1 MGAEYLIIAVFLN
14 QGLCRAAHTSEK
26 KSPSGPDLPTPEKNV
41 PEDSF
46 PYRIQCWMLRTRLSK
61 GLPLGEGPQHW
72 PFGMSRRTEP
82 KPDGDVV
89 FSFAHPFRQRIANHS
104 PGKRFFCGRPGFL
117 EEQQPGPAEPRP
129 AEPRPAEPRR
139 ALFQLC
145 VFCARGWLGGVY
157 IKAQKGWSLTSAHSA
172 AMRSFL

>member
-1 MGAEYLIIAVFLN
+1 MQNFVLDAGDQA
-14 QGLCRAAHTSEK
+14 
-26 KSPSGPDLPTPEKNV
+26 
-41 PEDSF
+41 
-46 PYRIQCWMLRTRLSK
+46 K
-61 GLPLGEGPQHW
+61 GLALGEGPQHW

-82 KPDGDVV
+82 KPDSDVV
-89 FSFAHPFRQRIANHS
+89 FIFAHPFRQRMANHS

-117 EEQQPGPAEPRP
+117 EELQ
-129 AEPRPAEPRR
+129 PRPAEPRR
-139 ALFQLC
+139 ALFQLF